1 MKFLRRPDLDVQ
13 TRMNIVLIIL
23 FNGGTYGMI
32 TSLARQYK
40 VSRTFIY
47 ELLWTANLVL
57 METFS
62 GNDRKVERR
71 RNQRELDKAILL
83 LRLEGNCSIEEI
95 SNILSQMGYDRCS
108 TGYISYRLKHYGL
121 KVPNTLKGETI
132 EFVLF
137 LSDELFANSSPI
149 LITIEASG
157 TTILRIELAD
167 DRTSQS
173 WQNHWVE
180 IEKNN
185 YYTSGL
191 VSDRGKGLTE
201 GFKEGFGAHP
211 YYPDHFHEFR
221 DLAKVILFELERNAY
236 QAIAEEE
243 QRARVLDS
251 AKSDKVLNKRFEKWE
266 KAVEATEEAINRYEA
281 YAYLFDC
288 FKSNLELFD
297 KSGNLQDITA
307 VKEAILTSFE
317 LMKELSHEK
326 IVVIVKK
333 LEERVDEFL
342 LYFKKA
348 KEVCE
353 MLFEKIDNRE
363 ALRGLCLAWQWDH
376 KFHQVNKAKQRDYY
390 KKEREFWLSYVEGLL
405 GKNIEGLQQET
416 FRLLDTVTHSSS
428 LVEMVNSLIRP
439 YLNTCKGRITQE
451 SLNLIMFYHNHRRFN
466 DGKRKDRAPIEIL
479 TGKPLEKH
487 WVDILLDDY
496 GNLQE
501 VEEFKS
507 EEALIVNS
515 NAVEVAFSE
524 ALQ

>member
-1 MKFLRRPDLDVQ
+1 M
-13 TRMNIVLIIL
+13 
-23 FNGGTYGMI
+23 
-32 TSLARQYK
+32 
-40 VSRTFIY
+40 
-47 ELLWTANLVL
+47 W
-57 METFS
+57 
-62 GNDRKVERR
+62 
-71 RNQRELDKAILL
+71 
-83 LRLEGNCSIEEI
+83 
-95 SNILSQMGYDRCS
+95 
-108 TGYISYRLKHYGL
+108 SY
-121 KVPNTLKGETI
+121 
-132 EFVLF
+132 
-137 LSDELFANSSPI
+137 
-149 LITIEASG
+149 
-157 TTILRIELAD
+157 
-167 DRTSQS
+167 Q
-173 WQNHWVE
+173 
-180 IEKNN
+180 
-185 YYTSGL
+185 
-191 VSDRGKGLTE
+191 GLTE

-251 AKSDKVLNKRFEKWE
+251 AKSDK
-266 KAVEATEEAINRYEA
+266 
-281 YAYLFDC
+281 LF
-288 FKSNLELFD
+288 N

-416 FRLLDTVTHSSS
+416 FRLLDTV
-428 LVEMVNSLIRP
+428 
-439 YLNTCKGRITQE
+439 
-451 SLNLIMFYHNHRRFN
+451 
-466 DGKRKDRAPIEIL
+466 
-479 TGKPLEKH
+479 
-487 WVDILLDDY
+487 
-496 GNLQE
+496 
-501 VEEFKS
+501 
-507 EEALIVNS
+507 
-515 NAVEVAFSE
+515 
-524 ALQ
+524 